1 MLIHIVPF
9 LTSIGLEMQ
18 GPAGKAA
25 AKKKVAVLWFSN
37 ATTGTRACSVL
48 DLSVN

>member
-1 MLIHIVPF
+1 MLIHIVPL

-25 AKKKVAVLWFSN
+25 AKKKVVVLWFSS
-37 ATTGTRACSVL
+37 ATTGTRACYVP
-48 DLSVN
+48 D